1 MPAYSALGLI
11 TIMRGQLND
20 TAWWSNAD
28 LVLFLDTAEKR
39 FVALAPDD
47 ALNEVQAVTIT
58 TLSATVAGESAAS
71 ITLPSN
77 FYQYRLAQVRDTTA
91 GTFQTAD
98 IIPVE
103 QLFAQ
108 ARVESAGRAKSGNP
122 LVAIWG
128 NRLYVSGVTV
138 AAVTS
143 GLRLFYLTVLAGITA
158 TASTPTVNE
167 MHHPALTEY
176 ALFLAYQK
184 IAATDR
190 AQQHLEAF
198 NLYVANLY
206 ENVAGR
212 NLSLPSRPTVQRAAQ

>member
-20 TAWWSNAD
+20 TVWWPNSD
-28 LVLFLDTAEKR
+28 LVLFLDAAEKR
-39 FVALAPDD
+39 FVTLAPDD

-58 TLSATVAGESAAS
+58 TLSATVAGQVAAS
-71 ITLPSN
+71 VTLPSD

-91 GTFQTAD
+91 GTFQTAT

-103 QLFAQ
+103 EMFSQGRL
-108 ARVESAGRAKSGNP
+108 ESAGKAKSGNP
-122 LVAIWG
+122 LVAVWG
-128 NRLYVSGVTV
+128 NRLYVYGVTV
-138 AAVTS
+138 AAVTD
-143 GLRLFYLTVLAGITA
+143 GLRLFYLQTLAGITA
-158 TASTPTVNE
+158 TASTPTVNQ
-167 MHHPALTEY
+167 MHHPVLPEY

-184 IAATDR
+184 IADTQR

-198 NLYVANLY
+198 NLYIQNLY

-212 NLSLPSRPTVQRAAQ
+212 NLSMPPRLPAQRVAQ